1 VETAGLHVL
10 GAENFTMVDSVLV
23 SYPATVIFSFFY
35 AKADHFAKTG
45 SGQT

>member
-1 VETAGLHVL
+1 METAGLHVL

-23 SYPATVIFSFFY
+23 SGNGHLLVFY